1 VAFLNNRTS
10 LFVIGG
16 IIIFAIIGIIG
27 MFLANP
33 TGFLQR
39 IAVIAL
45 IGIAIYFIARLI
57 TKANPQKREQRAFL
71 RAAKKSKKRLQQKS
85 GDPHVRSASQ
95 TTLTTLKRSTKK
107 KSPVHLTVID
117 GKKGKKKNRASF

>member
-1 VAFLNNRTS
+1 MNNRTS

-95 TTLTTLKRSTKK
+95 TTLTKSDRSHVV
-107 KSPVHLTVID
+107 P
-117 GKKGKKKNRASF
+117 

>member
-1 VAFLNNRTS
+1 MAFLNNRTS